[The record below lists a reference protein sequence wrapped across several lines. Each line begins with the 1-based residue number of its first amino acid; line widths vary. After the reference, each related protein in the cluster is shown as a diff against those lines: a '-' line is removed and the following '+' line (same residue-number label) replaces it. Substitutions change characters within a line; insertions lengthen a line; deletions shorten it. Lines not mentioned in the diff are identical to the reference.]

1 MRNRTAMTFWQR
13 AAQSLPPQIRARY
26 ASDFAAAERWEARLE
41 GLIEF
46 LSQSQRLLR
55 RPRGPSA
62 SSSSG

>member
-1 MRNRTAMTFWQR
+1 MRNRTATSFWQK

-41 GLIEF
+41 DLIEF
-46 LSQSQRLLR
+46 FSQSQRLLR
-55 RPRGPSA
+55 RPRNPSA